1 MTEKDLLSA
10 LSNVDEGYIEHAATA
25 LEGRGGFRNRRIL
38 RTAIALAAA
47 LCLLIAG
54 TVGVALSVR
63 EPDGTATPHN
73 PTAPDAHYLPLLD
86 HTISPE
92 GITGKQFA
100 QIGAFPGSPHAAADL
115 RDVDYAYE
123 YGIVISARV
132 IEVLPDTY
140 RLLSYDPSQYHILR
154 LSVNDTI
161 TGTNLPKE
169 LYYLLPAELSTD
181 LMNYTDIL
189 FAMNQVGRDGYLIFN
204 ETQSR
209 LEAFSLLFC
218 AKFVYN
224 AGNGPVIAYTDQT
237 VDEGLWDK
245 EGWAQ
250 YKEQMQNRLD
260 PDNYPKFPVKR
271 TQSLEGAKASIRAYS
286 NAPDQRVST
295 LADFSSDAAKEA
307 IAYAKPFVNGAF
319 RQDVLYEK
327 QLVYIRTING
337 FDTGETIHLNGET
350 GEVTYSDERYTAED
364 LQKIPDIGTL
374 IGQLEGEPLLPP
386 HLDTEGLTQMGAQI
400 SGWYRKADGKV
411 YGIVKIEW
419 VYTEKPTYQALQY
432 RDAAYYLAAS
442 NGTYRSIEPDEL
454 REIIGED
461 RRVVE
466 YKPNVPIPVPMP

>member
-1 MTEKDLLSA
+1 M
-10 LSNVDEGYIEHAATA
+10 
-25 LEGRGGFRNRRIL
+25 
-38 RTAIALAAA
+38 
-47 LCLLIAG
+47 
-54 TVGVALSVR
+54 
-63 EPDGTATPHN
+63 
-73 PTAPDAHYLPLLD
+73 
-86 HTISPE
+86 
-92 GITGKQFA
+92 
-100 QIGAFPGSPHAAADL
+100 
-115 RDVDYAYE
+115 
-123 YGIVISARV
+123 
-132 IEVLPDTY
+132 
-140 RLLSYDPSQYHILR
+140 
-154 LSVNDTI
+154 
-161 TGTNLPKE
+161 
-169 LYYLLPAELSTD
+169 
-181 LMNYTDIL
+181 
-189 FAMNQVGRDGYLIFN
+189 
-204 ETQSR
+204 
-209 LEAFSLLFC
+209 
-218 AKFVYN
+218 
-224 AGNGPVIAYTDQT
+224 IAYTDQT

-286 NAPDQRVST
+286 NAPDQRVIT
-295 LADFSSDAAKEA
+295 LTDFSSDAAKEA

-442 NGTYRSIEPDEL
+442 DGTYRSIEPAEL
-454 REIIGED
+454 RGIIGND
-461 RRVVE
+461 YRVVE

>member
-1 MTEKDLLSA
+1 MTEKDLLTAFSEA
-10 LSNVDEGYIEHAATA
+10 NEDYIEHAAEA
-25 LEGRGGFRNRRIL
+25 LEGRKKPAGGWL
-38 RTAIALAAA
+38 KRTALLAAA
-47 LCLLIAG
+47 LCLVIAG
-54 TVGVALSVR
+54 TVGVVLSSVR
-63 EPDGTATPHN
+63 EPDGTAK
-73 PTAPDAHYLPLLD
+73 PDASDLPYLPLLD
-86 HTISPE
+86 YTADSNQL
-92 GITGKQFA
+92 TGKQYA
-100 QIGAFPGSPHAAADL
+100 QIGTFPGSSHAAANL

-140 RLLSYDPSQYHILR
+140 RLLSNTSEQYHILH
-154 LSVNDTI
+154 LTVNDTV

-181 LMNYTDIL
+181 LMEYTDIL
-189 FAMNQVGRDGYLIFN
+189 FAMEQVGRDGYLVVN
-204 ETQSR
+204 ESQSR
-209 LEAFSLLFC
+209 LESFSLLFR
-218 AKFVYN
+218 AEFVYN

-260 PDNYPKFPVKR
+260 PDNYPKFPIKR
-271 TQSLEGAKASIRAYS
+271 TQTLEEAKASIRAYS
-286 NAPDQRVST
+286 NNPNQRVST

-307 IAYAKPFVNGAF
+307 IAYVKPFVNGAF

-350 GEVTYSDERYTAED
+350 GEVTYSDERYTIED

-374 IGQLEGEPLLPP
+374 IGQLEGETLTPP
-386 HLDTEGLTQMGAQI
+386 HLDTTGLTQMGAQI

-419 VYTEKPTYQALQY
+419 VYTEKPSYQALQY
-432 RDAAYYLAAS
+432 RDAAYYLATS
-442 NGTYRSIEPDEL
+442 DGTYRSIEPDEL
-454 REIIGED
+454 SGIIGD
-461 RRVVE
+461 DHRVVE
-466 YKPNVPIPVPMP
+466 YKPNEPIPVPMP